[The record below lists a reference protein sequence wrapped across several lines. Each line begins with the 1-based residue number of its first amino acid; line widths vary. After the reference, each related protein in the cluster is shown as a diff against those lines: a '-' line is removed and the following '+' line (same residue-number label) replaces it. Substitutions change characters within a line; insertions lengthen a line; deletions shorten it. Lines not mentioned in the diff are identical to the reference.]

1 MHFQAPT
8 GLSGGKDG
16 SQLMSDDASALEWP
30 QAWAG
35 TAFPGLVQ
43 AQRPSD
49 WCMHKHT
56 PRQPRSEGHEEA
68 QPLLGPLAE

>member
-1 MHFQAPT
+1 MTSRTKHFQAPT

-16 SQLMSDDASALEWP
+16 SQQMSDDASALEWP

-35 TAFPGLVQ
+35 STFPGLVQ
-43 AQRPSD
+43 AQRLSD
-49 WCMHKHT
+49 
-56 PRQPRSEGHEEA
+56 PEGHGEA